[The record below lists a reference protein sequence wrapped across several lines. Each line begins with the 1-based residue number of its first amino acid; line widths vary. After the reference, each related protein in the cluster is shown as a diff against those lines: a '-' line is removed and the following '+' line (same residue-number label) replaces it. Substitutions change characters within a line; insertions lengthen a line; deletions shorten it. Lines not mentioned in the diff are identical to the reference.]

1 MSLAH
6 LMVPKVAR
14 PRKSAGAAG
23 AADKAAVGADK
34 AAAGGGAYC
43 GASREPVYRT
53 LDQAGDSGLEIC
65 TICLIGSR
73 KQRKAV

>member
-14 PRKSAGAAG
+14 PRKSAGAA
-23 AADKAAVGADK
+23 DKAAAGPDK